1 MDHLTPPTSR
11 SEIESA
17 ALDAGITPRDPAW
30 PMVQLMI
37 RMAENAERA
46 VERIKLAREIPAD
59 QLRDIVHAAARHMEA
74 RTFHMVVAANRGLVL
89 GSVLAVLLALGIGI
103 GGGWFIWGAG
113 MTCADQAGGR
123 VCYVWT
129 APPTSAGGQAR

>member
-1 MDHLTPPTSR
+1 MDHLTPPAGR

-37 RMAENAERA
+37 RMVENAERA
-46 VERIKLAREIPAD
+46 VDRIQTGREIPAE

-74 RTFHMVVAANRGLVL
+74 RTFHMIVAANRGLVL
-89 GSVLAVLLALGIGI
+89 GAVLAVLLALGVGL
-103 GGGWFIWGAG
+103 GAGWFVWGAG
-113 MTCADQAGGR
+113 LSCADQAGGR
-123 VCYVWT
+123 VCFVWT
-129 APPTSAGGQAR
+129 SPPVPPESHAR